1 MAGSLGRAVLVVDP
15 GAGRG
20 EVGREMPEVERQLLA
35 RRLEYRIE
43 EAHAR
48 GEATRIAREALAAG
62 DRFIVA
68 VGDDLT
74 VNDVVNGLLDDRG
87 AVVPDAVLGVV
98 AAGSGADF
106 PKTFGLPGDSVRAVR
121 HLTGERIY
129 PIDAVRLTCLAGGA
143 GGEERTRYYAGVAQT
158 GLGAAVVDR
167 MARLPPA
174 LGRSRRLLGF
184 WLAMAGSRAQDLV
197 VRVNRAEWEGRAW
210 NVVVGNCQF
219 TGGMRVSPRS
229 FPGDGALDVL
239 IHHGPR
245 SEAFTLLPKI
255 YQGEQIPHP
264 HIKELRGRTIRITA
278 ENPLPVEADGE
289 VLGTTP
295 ATFEVLHEVVA
306 LKI

>member
-1 MAGSLGRAVLVVDP
+1 MASPLGRAVIVVDP

-20 EVGREMPEVERQLLA
+20 EVAREMPEVERQLLA

-43 EAHAR
+43 EARVR
-48 GEATRIAREALAAG
+48 GDATRIVQEALAAG

-74 VNDVVNGLLDDRG
+74 VDEVVNGLLDDGRP
-87 AVVPDAVLGVV
+87 VVAESVLGVV

-121 HLTGERIY
+121 HLTGDRTY
-129 PIDAVRLTCLAGGA
+129 RIDAVRLTYRADE
-143 GGEERTRYYAGVAQT
+143 EERTRYYAGVAQV
-158 GLGAAVVDR
+158 GLGAAVVGR
-167 MARLPPA
+167 MARLPRA
-174 LGRSRRLLGF
+174 LGRSRRLVGF
-184 WLAMAGSRAQDLV
+184 WLAMAGTRPQNLV

-229 FPGDGALDVL
+229 FPGDGILEVL
-239 IHHGPR
+239 IHHGPK
-245 SEAFTLLPKI
+245 SEAFTLLPSI
-255 YQGEQIPHP
+255 YQGEQVPHP
-264 HIKELRGRTIRITA
+264 HIKEYRGRTVGIIA
-278 ENPLPVEADGE
+278 ERPIPVEADGE
-289 VLGTTP
+289 ILGTTP
-295 ATFEVLHEVVA
+295 ASFEVLHEVLA

>member
-1 MAGSLGRAVLVVDP
+1 MASPLGRAVLVVDP

-20 EVGREMPEVERQLLA
+20 EVAREMPEVERQLLA

-43 EAHAR
+43 EARVR
-48 GEATRIAREALAAG
+48 GDATRIVQEALAAG

-74 VNDVVNGLLDDRG
+74 VDEVVNGLLDDGRP
-87 AVVPDAVLGVV
+87 VVAEAVLGVV

-121 HLTGERIY
+121 HLTGDRTY
-129 PIDAVRLTCLAGGA
+129 RIDAVRLKYRAHR
-143 GGEERTRYYAGVAQT
+143 EQRTRYYAGVAQV
-158 GLGAAVVDR
+158 GLGASVVGR
-167 MARLPPA
+167 MARLPRA
-174 LGRSRRLLGF
+174 LGPSRRLLGF
-184 WLAMAGSRAQDLV
+184 WLAMAGTRPQDLV

-210 NVVVGNCQF
+210 NVVVGNCQY

-229 FPGDGALDVL
+229 FPGDGVLDVL

-245 SEAFTLLPKI
+245 SEAFTLLPRI
-255 YQGEQIPHP
+255 YQGEQVPHP
-264 HIKELRGRTIRITA
+264 HIKEYRGRTVQITA
-278 ENPLPVEADGE
+278 ERPIPVEADGE

-295 ATFEVLHEVVA
+295 ASFEVLHEVLA